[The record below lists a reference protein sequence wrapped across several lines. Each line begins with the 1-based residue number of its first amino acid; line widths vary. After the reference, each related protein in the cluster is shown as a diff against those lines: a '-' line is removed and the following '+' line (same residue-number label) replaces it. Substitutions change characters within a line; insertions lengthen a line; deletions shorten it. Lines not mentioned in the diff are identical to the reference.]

1 MLKTT
6 MRMRACGLV
15 LGLCVT
21 ACGQG
26 RATSPNANE
35 VFTADGGRVKFRVET
50 VASNLQVVWSICFA
64 PDGRMFFTERYGVV
78 SVYENGK
85 LREQPL
91 VTISDLEQSGES
103 GLMGMTLHPQF
114 SENHLLYLAYAYD
127 SKDGKRVRVIR
138 FRETGDGVTDRKTI
152 IENIPAAKYHAGTRL
167 RFGLDGKLYITTGDA
182 TDGDLAQRLDRLN
195 GKTLR
200 LNDDGSIPQDNP
212 FVGQPNARPEIY
224 SYGHRNAQGIDFQPE
239 TGMQVQTEH
248 GPTFPIDGLRG
259 GDDEVNIVERGKNY
273 GWNKIRG
280 DKTREGMES
289 PVALYKSAI
298 APASGMFY
306 RGLTNAS
313 AAQTAFPQFRGS
325 YFFGALKGK
334 MIVRLI
340 FDGRKV
346 TGQERLLENRFGR
359 IREVAEGL
367 DGTIYFSTSNR
378 DGRGDAAREDD
389 RIMRLVP
396 IK

>member
-6 MRMRACGLV
+6 VRMRALGLMFV
-15 LGLCVT
+15 LCVT
-21 ACGQG
+21 ACGQS
-26 RATSPNANE
+26 RATAPNANE

-50 VASNLQVVWSICFA
+50 VVSNLNVPWTICFA

-78 SVYENGK
+78 SIYENGK
-85 LREQPL
+85 LHDRPL
-91 VTISDLEQSGES
+91 VTISDLEESGES
-103 GLMGMTLHPQF
+103 GLMGMALHPKF
-114 SENHLLYLAYAYD
+114 SENHLLYFAYAYD

-138 FRETGDGVTDRKTI
+138 FREVDNNVTERKTI

-167 RFGLDGKLYITTGDA
+167 RFGQDGKLYITTGDA
-182 TDGDLAQRLDRLN
+182 TDRELAQRLDRLN

-200 LNDDGSIPQDNP
+200 LNDDGSIPPDNP
-212 FVGQPNARPEIY
+212 FVGQPNARGEIY

-248 GPTFPIDGLRG
+248 GPSFPLDGLRG
-259 GDDEVNIVERGKNY
+259 GDDEVNVIERGKNY

-280 DKTREGMES
+280 SKTREGIES

-298 APASGMFY
+298 APASGAFY
-306 RGLTNAS
+306 RMATSGE
-313 AAQTAFPQFRGS
+313 TAFPQFRGN

-340 FDGRKV
+340 FDGKKV
-346 TGQERLLENRFGR
+346 TGQEKLLENRFGR
-359 IREVAEGL
+359 IREVAVAP

-389 RIMRLVP
+389 RIMRIVP
-396 IK
+396 VK